1 MIHLVKPANNRI
13 TNHGLIMGGD
23 QIIISDFHVRPI
35 IGVHEWEKSSPRD
48 IYMTLYLGVNI
59 SAAAETDHLDHTV
72 DYDELTKT
80 LKVFCERSN
89 FNLIETLAQSCA
101 DIILTQFNV
110 HEVLIRL
117 DKPAALD
124 CSKSVGIQIH
134 RVKPNV

>member
-1 MIHLVKPANNRI
+1 
-13 TNHGLIMGGD
+13 MGGD

-35 IGVHEWEKSSPRD
+35 IGVHEWEKISPRD
-48 IYMTLYLGVNI
+48 IYMTLYLCLDTTLAV
-59 SAAAETDHLDHTV
+59 ETDHLDHTV
-72 DYDELTKT
+72 DYDELTQT
-80 LKVFCERSN
+80 LKVFCESSN

-101 DIILTQFNV
+101 DIILTKFNV
-110 HEVLIRL
+110 QEVIIRL

>member
-1 MIHLVKPANNRI
+1 MTHLVKPANNRI

-23 QIIISDFHVRPI
+23 QIIISDFHVRPV

-59 SAAAETDHLDHTV
+59 SAAVETDHLDHTV

-80 LKVFCERSN
+80 LKGFCEGSN

-101 DIILTQFNV
+101 DIILTKFNV

-117 DKPAALD
+117 EKPAALD

-134 RVKPNV
+134 RLKPNV